1 MNDVKL
7 KSIILGINI
16 ILSLLSCKGD
26 NIDYLTSTDNKSE
39 ITVKGGYNNGGDY
52 IWNYNIKPKNKIS
65 QPKNI
70 KIDFNNKTP
79 FSIYDY
85 KVDYSSSSCPIIK
98 INVTI
103 KKEQLKES
111 IDLTK
116 HNLIFSI
123 LSGKE
128 IIISDTCKVMYPLP
142 QHPRLLVKSDEIEKL
157 KVRFNHDDFK
167 ELRES
172 FDEQISYNT
181 DGIIKT
187 DKPDE
192 KVRQKMEALALSYL
206 LTNNVD
212 NGKSAIRIA
221 INYLSSYS
229 DNRKEVQKDY
239 HYNLQ
244 TYEAVFGASMVYDWC
259 YNLLSEDDKSNLIK
273 YMKKVCMLT
282 EYGIPDGSKKQYLS
296 GHYGEYAPTV
306 SLARG
311 IAIFDEEQDMLEM
324 AYKEQTEGFAP
335 SRNRMIPSE
344 THHQGAQYI
353 HVRGSN
359 ELLQHF
365 ILDKLNSSPY
375 NPDIYKMT
383 YRAIYGMIPQSSDM
397 DGMPEGD
404 CHNHVK
410 MGNSQLFY
418 LSANLSED
426 PFLQD
431 MSRKMIMNTEHQSA
445 RVFIYHNPDKQSL
458 SIEKAPLSRFFPS
471 PSGIMI
477 ARTGWDMGKT
487 DYDSETMVVLMNMR
501 EYSTQ
506 NHTHMD
512 LGHFSIYYKGHLA
525 LDAGIYQGKDADNG
539 WGKWNYVNYY
549 SRTIAHNSLLV
560 YDPNEPK
567 PVGGWKEPTEA
578 RDGGQFFKSARAW
591 DNSDDMFKAGPS
603 ATILAHE
610 IADGNIPDYTYFKG
624 DITEAYKVPSFLA
637 DYPSKVETVRRSFV
651 FLNHKT
657 DGMPGSLIVLD
668 KVVSTNPSFKKTW
681 LLHTQ
686 NKPYINGSIIES
698 VSTQKGRNGKLV
710 TDILL
715 PDEDNINV
723 ELIGGSGKE
732 YWVDG
737 HNYGTVTQEDAGCWR
752 VELSPRKEAKSDN
765 FLNVIQTLRA
775 DKSPQKVN
783 KVLSDDGQY
792 VAIEIGNN
800 IVAQNLELSTND
812 KPVKFNLGDNSK
824 TYKVIIT
831 DLKSGTWNIT
841 AGTDRFTGNASV
853 NGVLTFESHGGKIT
867 LSKK

>member
-39 ITVKGGYNNGGDY
+39 ITAKGGFNNNGDY

-79 FSIYDY
+79 FNIYDY
-85 KVDYSSSSCPIIK
+85 EVDYSSSSCPIIK

-111 IDLTK
+111 IDFTK
-116 HNLIFSI
+116 HNLIFNI
-123 LSGKE
+123 LSGNE
-128 IIISDTCKVMYPLP
+128 IIVSDTCKVMYPLP

-206 LTNNVD
+206 LTNNGD
-212 NGKSAIRIA
+212 DGKSAIRIA

-229 DNRKEVQKDY
+229 DNRKEVQKD
-239 HYNLQ
+239 YNLQ

-259 YNLLSEDDKSNLIK
+259 YNLLSEDDKSNQIK

-306 SLARG
+306 SLAMG
-311 IAIFDEEQDMLEM
+311 IAIFDEEQGMLEM
-324 AYKEQTEGFAP
+324 VYKEQTEGFAP

-404 CHNHVK
+404 CHNHVE

-445 RVFIYHNPDKQSL
+445 RVFIYHNPDKKSL

-477 ARTGWDMGKT
+477 ARIGWGMGKT

-512 LGHFSIYYKGHLA
+512 LGHFSIYYKSHLA

-567 PVGGWKEPTEA
+567 PVGG
-578 RDGGQFFKSARAW
+578 
-591 DNSDDMFKAGPS
+591 
-603 ATILAHE
+603 
-610 IADGNIPDYTYFKG
+610 
-624 DITEAYKVPSFLA
+624 
-637 DYPSKVETVRRSFV
+637 
-651 FLNHKT
+651 
-657 DGMPGSLIVLD
+657 
-668 KVVSTNPSFKKTW
+668 
-681 LLHTQ
+681 
-686 NKPYINGSIIES
+686 
-698 VSTQKGRNGKLV
+698 
-710 TDILL
+710 
-715 PDEDNINV
+715 
-723 ELIGGSGKE
+723 
-732 YWVDG
+732 
-737 HNYGTVTQEDAGCWR
+737 
-752 VELSPRKEAKSDN
+752 
-765 FLNVIQTLRA
+765 
-775 DKSPQKVN
+775 
-783 KVLSDDGQY
+783 
-792 VAIEIGNN
+792 
-800 IVAQNLELSTND
+800 
-812 KPVKFNLGDNSK
+812 
-824 TYKVIIT
+824 
-831 DLKSGTWNIT
+831 
-841 AGTDRFTGNASV
+841 
-853 NGVLTFESHGGKIT
+853 
-867 LSKK
+867 

>member
-1 MNDVKL
+1 MNNRVIKFL
-7 KSIILGINI
+7 LLISSF
-16 ILSLLSCKGD
+16 ILSFLSCNSKENRTFSYDCIKTSVLANGSYDSEGNYLWTYNVELKG
-26 NIDYLTSTDNKSE
+26 I
-39 ITVKGGYNNGGDY
+39 IG
-52 IWNYNIKPKNKIS
+52 
-65 QPKNI
+65 QPNSLKV
-70 KIDFNNKTP
+70 DFNNQTP
-79 FSIYDY
+79 FNILDYDIDY
-85 KVDYSSSSCPIIK
+85 KSSLCSVIK
-98 INVTI
+98 IRVTI
-103 KKEQLKES
+103 KKAQLKES
-111 IDLTK
+111 IELTK
-116 HNLIFSI
+116 YNLMFNV
-123 LSGKE
+123 LSDND

-142 QHPRLLVKSDEIEKL
+142 QHPRLMVRNDEIEKL
-157 KVRFNHDDFK
+157 KVRFNHNDFE
-167 ELRES
+167 ELRKS
-172 FDEQISYNT
+172 FNKQISYNT
-181 DGIIKT
+181 DGVIKT
-187 DKPDE
+187 DKPNE

-206 LTNNVD
+206 LNNNVND
-212 NGKSAIRIA
+212 GKSAIKIA

-244 TYEAVFGASMVYDWC
+244 TYEAVFGAAMVYDWC
-259 YNLLSEDDKSNLIK
+259 YNLLSDTDKSDLIK

-282 EYGIPDGSKKQYLS
+282 EYGIPNGSKKQYLS

-306 SLARG
+306 SLAMG

-324 AYKEQTEGFAP
+324 AYKEQTEGFAS

-365 ILDKLNSSPY
+365 ILNKLNSSPY

-383 YRAIYGMIPQSSDM
+383 YRAIYGMIPQDSDM

-404 CHNHVK
+404 CHNHVE

-445 RVFIYHNPDKQSL
+445 RVFVYHNPDIQSL
-458 SIEKAPLSRFFPS
+458 SIKEAPLSRFFPS

-525 LDAGIYQGKDADNG
+525 LDAGIYQGQDADNG

-591 DNSDDMFKAGPS
+591 NNSDDMFKAGPS

-610 IADGNIPDYTYFKG
+610 IAKGDVPDYTYFKS

-637 DYPSKVETVRRSFV
+637 DYPSKVEKVRRSFM
-651 FLNHKT
+651 FLNHKKE
-657 DGMPGSLIVLD
+657 GMPGSLIVLD
-668 KVVSTNPSFKKTW
+668 KVVSSNSSFKKTW

-686 NKPYINGSIIES
+686 NKPNLNGSVLES
-698 VSTQKGRNGKLV
+698 VSTQGGRNGKLV
-710 TDILL
+710 TNVLL
-715 PDEDNINV
+715 PEQDNMKV
-723 ELIGGSGKE
+723 EFIGGTGKE

-737 HNYGTVTQEDAGCWR
+737 HNYGTVSQEDAGCWR
-752 VELSPRKEAKSDN
+752 IELSPRKESKSDN
-765 FLNVIQTLRA
+765 FLNVIQALRT

-783 KVLSDDGQY
+783 KVMSDNGQY

-800 IVAQNLELSTND
+800 IVVQNLDLSTND
-812 KPVKFNLGDNSK
+812 KPVRFNLGDSSK
-824 TYKVIIT
+824 AYKVIIT
-831 DLKSGTWNIT
+831 DLKSGVWNIT
-841 AGTDRFTGNASV
+841 AGKNRFTGNASV
-853 NGVLTFESHGGKIT
+853 NGVLTFESHGGNIMISMK
-867 LSKK
+867 